1 MVSAS
6 ATLASILRCFQ
17 LSWAFAILPR
27 IHQATIT
34 TTSAAAASAP
44 HMKSAQSGLS
54 MSRPAQYRVTNESH
68 SQSFE
73 SWPMNVSKFTAR
85 LSQFQ
90 GHGAKPNRV
99 PCGAGMDRAYD
110 LPQNCIVVGEH
121 SVNDP
126 IGSVRRVPVWA
137 QAGLLAAVYFAAAKL
152 SLPLAIPPGYATAVW
167 PPSGIALAATLAL
180 GNRVWPGV
188 WIGAALVN
196 LTVESSWLAAALI
209 GTGNTLEALAGAVL
223 VRRFVGAPYRL
234 GCGEDVVKFI
244 ALSALSGTTAAT
256 VGVMP
261 VVLGHTLS
269 SHQVFSNWCD
279 DSVWPKTTGITPT
292 VAAMVALKADR

>member
-44 HMKSAQSGLS
+44 HMKSSQSGLS
-54 MSRPAQYRVTNESH
+54 MFRPAQYRVTNESH

-110 LPQNCIVVGEH
+110 LPQNCIVVVEH

-152 SLPLAIPPGYATAVW
+152 SLLLAIPPGYATAVW
-167 PPSGIALAATLAL
+167 PPSGIALAATLVL

-188 WIGAALVN
+188 WVGAALAN
-196 LTVESSWLAAALI
+196 LTDENSRQPAS
-209 GTGNTLEALAGAVL
+209 
-223 VRRFVGAPYRL
+223 
-234 GCGEDVVKFI
+234 
-244 ALSALSGTTAAT
+244 
-256 VGVMP
+256 
-261 VVLGHTLS
+261 LS
-269 SHQVFSNWCD
+269 SCSPASTRC
-279 DSVWPKTTGITPT
+279 SATEAKPPLPISG
-292 VAAMVALKADR
+292 RS

>member
-6 ATLASILRCFQ
+6 ATLAIILRCFQ

-44 HMKSAQSGLS
+44 HMKSSQSGLS
-54 MSRPAQYRVTNESH
+54 MFRPAQYRVTNESH

-152 SLPLAIPPGYATAVW
+152 SPLLAIPPGHATAVW
-167 PPSGIALAATLAL
+167 PPSGIAPAATLAP
-180 GNRVWPGV
+180 GNRAWPRA
-188 WIGAALVN
+188 WTGAAL
-196 LTVESSWLAAALI
+196 
-209 GTGNTLEALAGAVL
+209 
-223 VRRFVGAPYRL
+223 
-234 GCGEDVVKFI
+234 
-244 ALSALSGTTAAT
+244 
-256 VGVMP
+256 
-261 VVLGHTLS
+261 
-269 SHQVFSNWCD
+269 SH
-279 DSVWPKTTGITPT
+279 PT
-292 VAAMVALKADR
+292 VATPRLGSAPFGPRQPPQA

>member
-1 MVSAS
+1 
-6 ATLASILRCFQ
+6 
-17 LSWAFAILPR
+17 FAILPR

-44 HMKSAQSGLS
+44 HMKSSQSGLS
-54 MSRPAQYRVTNESH
+54 MFRPAQYRVTNESH

-152 SLPLAIPPGYATAVW
+152 SLLLAIPPGYATAVW
-167 PPSGIALAATLAL
+167 PPSGIALAAMLLL
-180 GNRVWPGV
+180 GPRVWPGI
-188 WIGAALVN
+188 WLGAALAN
-196 LTVESSWLAAALI
+196 WTVGGSPLLAILI
-209 GTGNTLEALAGAVL
+209 ATGNTMEAAAAATWIQRSLKRPGYFDSVEN
-223 VRRFVGAPYRL
+223 VVRFV
-234 GCGEDVVKFI
+234 
-244 ALSALSGTTAAT
+244 ALSALAAFIAAT
-256 VGVMP
+256 VGVASLGLMGAMP
-261 VVLGHTLS
+261 WSDFALNAWTWWQGDTSGML
-269 SHQVFSNWCD
+269 
-279 DSVWPKTTGITPT
+279 I
-292 VAAMVALKADR
+292 VAPLI